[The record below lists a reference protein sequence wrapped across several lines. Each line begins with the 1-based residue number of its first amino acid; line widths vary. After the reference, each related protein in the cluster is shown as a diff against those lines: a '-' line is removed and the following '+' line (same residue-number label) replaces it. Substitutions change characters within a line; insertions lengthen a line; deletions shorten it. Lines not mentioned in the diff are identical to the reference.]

1 VLDPNSGADDSAA
14 PMPTRR
20 RVLTGGGRGLLAL
33 ALVGTAAA
41 ACGPSGTPGPD
52 PLEAQL
58 EAARRD
64 SDLASAAATA
74 VAPWLVPPLNV
85 IADERARHAA
95 ALVEELARAAGK
107 PTPSSTT
114 PAAPASAAPGVTPAP
129 PPTVQDVAI
138 ALRKSAES
146 AAELVPALSG
156 YRAGLLG
163 SIAAACTASYTL
175 GLTPPRSPARRPR

>member
-41 ACGPSGTPGPD
+41 ACGPSGPPRTD

-74 VAPWLVPPLNV
+74 VAPWLVPP
-85 IADERARHAA
+85 
-95 ALVEELARAAGK
+95 ELARAAGK
-107 PTPSSTT
+107 PTPASTT
-114 PAAPASAAPGVTPAP
+114 AAAPAPSAPGANPAP